1 MKIELKN
8 ILFFFITSSLIFSR
22 ISENVSLKLISG
34 SLYQQLLFYPVAVLF
49 IYFGYKLYKDRSEIK
64 NGVLF
69 LKFILVATVI
79 SIIELILGIYTYPY
93 YPEILSKPEQL
104 ERLQQLFLLYP
115 ELGMGEAQALL
126 VRLFLFLR
134 PIKILLLEILYT
146 YGLAYIIY
154 AVYSRSANRIYTVMN
169 RAILFSVCIVL
180 AYSSVEIAWFAGSD
194 MAENILITMNPY
206 IHAVKENGLWWPP
219 LLWENQLR
227 SVFAEP
233 SYFGMYAAF
242 AVPFLWYQIVQ
253 TKGKKKIALLVIM
266 GAFLYCLF
274 LTKARTAV
282 GLFIGEILLFAIFSC
297 YLRKGEFVKNFLVIA
312 ICSLLAFIGA
322 TGFLTFKENVS
333 GKHISHTQSIQAYFG
348 ANVASVA
355 STNQRSNG
363 ARYAIMGANFK
374 IGLAHPLFGV
384 GFTLRDAYIRDYLSE
399 SGKSDAEVQMWI
411 KNQKEKGIL
420 KSGFPNLGEYTTRF
434 AETGLVGLILFLVP
448 PLVLL
453 KRLLC
458 LINEKRKDITD
469 VSPYVF
475 FCISFLGVLASGIGD
490 SLNLIYS
497 YWILLGLGYAMCWR
511 TRDNYEK

>member
-1 MKIELKN
+1 MNVELKN
-8 ILFFFITSSLIFSR
+8 ILCFFITSSLIFSR
-22 ISENVSLKLISG
+22 ISEKLSIKLIAG
-34 SLYQQLLFYPVAVLF
+34 SLYQQLLFYPTAALF
-49 IYFGYKLYKDRSEIK
+49 IYFGYEMYKDRSAIK
-64 NGVLF
+64 NEVLF
-69 LKFILVATVI
+69 LKFILVVTVI
-79 SIIELILGIYTYPY
+79 SILELMLGSYNYPY

-104 ERLQQLFLLYP
+104 ERIQQLFLLYP

-134 PIKILLLEILYT
+134 PIKMLLLEILYT

-154 AVYSRSANRIYTVMN
+154 AVYSRNATRMYHVMN
-169 RAILFSVCIVL
+169 RAILFSVCIIL
-180 AYSSVEIAWFAGSD
+180 AYSSVEIAWFAGCD
-194 MAENILITMNPY
+194 MAEKILITINPY
-206 IHAVKENGLWWPP
+206 IHVVKENGLWWPP

-242 AVPFLWYQIVQ
+242 AVPFLWHQIVQ
-253 TKGKKKIALLVIM
+253 TEGKKKIALLVIM

-282 GLFIGEILLFAIFSC
+282 ALFIGEMLLFAIFSC

-333 GKHISHTQSIQAYFG
+333 GKHISHTQSVQAYFG

-355 STNQRSNG
+355 STTQRSNG
-363 ARYAIMGANFK
+363 ARYAVMEANLK
-374 IGLAHPLFGV
+374 IGLDHPLLGV
-384 GFTLRDAYIRDYLSE
+384 GTTLRHAYIPDYLSE

-411 KNQKEKGIL
+411 KNQKEQGIL
-420 KSGFPNLGEYTTRF
+420 KSGIPNLGEYTTRF
-434 AETGLVGLILFLVP
+434 AETGMVGLILFLVP

-453 KRLLC
+453 KRLLFFMK
-458 LINEKRKDITD
+458 EKRKDIHN

-490 SLNLIYS
+490 SLNILYS
-497 YWILLGLGYAMCWR
+497 YWILLGVGYAMCVK
-511 TRDNYEK
+511 NGMIEK